1 MAETVNVSSSPGANY
16 TWTTGKFAWSSATAG
31 KNWTSAFPAV
41 YSLSVVTDIGFTEL
55 FQKLGIKRS
64 SEAIAFAEK
73 QGKALVLNKFEVI
86 SFAETY
92 TDLIAFVL
100 RFIESFALAEK
111 TGLSHTKRVFEV
123 FQVAEGLARQ
133 IALRKYETLAMAETY
148 TDLIAFIL
156 RVGESFSFTE
166 KPSKALTKP
175 QAESFRFTETLSR
188 SQVKRISEA
197 FAFAEVFGRTV
208 TYRKAISEG
217 FAIGEALRR
226 AQTLKLA
233 EALSLAEQYR
243 RRANGVISD
252 MIVASTEITE
262 QDFMDILE
270 SGHPPGYTNFRDFI
284 QGDYTYQRALF
295 RAILTSSNADRGYI
309 DGLRVTVDVPDVF
322 DRGTAQVSNAAN
334 GVTVVFSRQFR
345 VSPEVTL
352 TFKGGTTVAVP
363 RILGAV
369 STTGFTAVLENTSG
383 TRVTGAISWVA
394 QGY

>member
-1 MAETVNVSSSPGANY
+1 MAETVNVASSPGANY
-16 TWTTGKFAWSSATAG
+16 TWTNGKFAWSSATAG
-31 KNWTSAFPAV
+31 KNWTSAYPAV
-41 YSLSVVTDIGFTEL
+41 YSLNVSTDLGFVEL
-55 FQKLGIKRS
+55 SQKLGIKQNF
-64 SEAIAFAEK
+64 ETFGFAEK
-73 QGKALVLNKFEVI
+73 QGKSVVLNKFEVMG
-86 SFAETY
+86 FVETY

-100 RFIESFALAEK
+100 RFVESLALSEK
-111 TGLSHTKRVFEV
+111 YGLLNTKQVFEA
-123 FQVAEGLARQ
+123 FQVNEGLARQ
-133 IALRKYETLAMAETY
+133 IAMRKFETLALAETY

-156 RVGESFSFTE
+156 RVGESFSFVET
-166 KPSKALTKP
+166 PSKSVIKP
-175 QAESFRFTETLSR
+175 QSESFGFTEGLSK
-188 SQVKRISEA
+188 SQIKRVSES
-197 FAFAEVFGRTV
+197 FVFAEVFGRTV
-208 TYRKAISEG
+208 AYRKSISEG
-217 FAIGEALRR
+217 FTIGEALRR

-233 EALSLAEQYR
+233 EALNLAEQYR

-334 GVTVVFSRQFR
+334 GVTVVFARQFR
-345 VSPEVTL
+345 VSPDVTL

-369 STTGFTAVLENTSG
+369 STTGFTAVLENTAG
-383 TRVTGAISWVA
+383 TRVNGAISWVA

>member
-16 TWTTGKFAWSSATAG
+16 TWATGKFAWISATAG
-31 KNWTSAFPAV
+31 KNWTSAYPAV
-41 YSLSVVTDIGFTEL
+41 YSLSVATDIAFTEL
-55 FQKLGIKRS
+55 IQKLGIKRS
-64 SEAIAFAEK
+64 SETIAFAEK
-73 QGKALVLNKFEVI
+73 QGKGLVLNKFEVM

-100 RFIESFALAEK
+100 RFVESFALAEK
-111 TGLSHTKRVFEV
+111 NGLSNTKRVFEA

-133 IALRKYETLAMAETY
+133 IALRKYETLALAETY

-156 RVGESFSFTE
+156 RVGESFSFSE
-166 KPSKALTKP
+166 APSKALTKP
-175 QAESFRFTETLSR
+175 QAETFRFTESLSR
-188 SQVKRISEA
+188 SQVKRISET
-197 FAFAEVFGRTV
+197 FVFAEVFGRTV
-208 TYRKAISEG
+208 AYRKAISEG

-233 EALSLAEQYR
+233 EALNLAEQYR

-334 GVTVVFSRQFR
+334 GVTVVFARQFR

-363 RILGAV
+363 RILGGA
-369 STTGFTAVLENTSG
+369 STTGFTAVLENTTG

>member
-16 TWTTGKFAWSSATAG
+16 TWTSGKFAWSSATAG

-41 YSLSVVTDIGFTEL
+41 YSLSVATDISFTEL
-55 FQKLGIKRS
+55 IQKLGIKRS
-64 SEAIAFAEK
+64 SETIAFAEK
-73 QGKALVLNKFEVI
+73 QGKGLVLNKFEI
-86 SFAETY
+86 MSFAETY

-100 RFIESFALAEK
+100 RFFESFALAEK
-111 TGLSHTKRVFEV
+111 SGLSNTKRVFEV

-133 IALRKYETLAMAETY
+133 IALRKYETLALAETY

-156 RVGESFSFTE
+156 RVGESFSFVE
-166 KPSKALTKP
+166 KPSKAFTKP
-175 QAESFRFTETLSR
+175 QVESFRFTETLSR
-188 SQVKRISEA
+188 SQVKRISET
-197 FAFAEVFGRTV
+197 FVFAEVFGRTV
-208 TYRKAISEG
+208 AYRKAISEG

-226 AQTLKLA
+226 AQNLKLA
-233 EALSLAEQYR
+233 EALNLAEQYR

-334 GVTVVFSRQFR
+334 GVTVVFPRQFR

>member
-1 MAETVNVSSSPGANY
+1 MAETVNVASSPGANY
-16 TWTTGKFAWSSATAG
+16 TWTNGKFAWSSATAG
-31 KNWTSAFPAV
+31 KNWTSAYPAV
-41 YSLSVVTDIGFTEL
+41 YTLNVVTDLSFSEL
-55 FQKLGIKRS
+55 SQKLGIKQNF
-64 SEAIAFAEK
+64 ETFGFAEK
-73 QGKALVLNKFEVI
+73 QGKSVILNKFEMMGFV
-86 SFAETY
+86 ETY

-100 RFIESFALAEK
+100 RLVESLALSEK
-111 TGLSHTKRVFEV
+111 YGLSNTKQVFEA
-123 FQVAEGLARQ
+123 FQVNEGLARQ
-133 IALRKYETLAMAETY
+133 IAMRKFETLALAETY

-156 RVGESFSFTE
+156 RVGESFSFVET
-166 KPSKALTKP
+166 PSKSVIKP
-175 QAESFRFTETLSR
+175 QSESFGFTEGLSK
-188 SQVKRISEA
+188 SQIKRVSES
-197 FAFAEVFGRTV
+197 FVFAEVFGRTV
-208 TYRKAISEG
+208 AYRKSISEG
-217 FAIGEALRR
+217 FTIGEALRR
-226 AQTLKLA
+226 AQTMKLA
-233 EALSLAEQYR
+233 EALNLAEQYR
-243 RRANGVISD
+243 RRANGIISD

-262 QDFMDILE
+262 QDFMGILE

-334 GVTVVFSRQFR
+334 GVTVYFSRQFR
-345 VSPEVTL
+345 VAPEVTL

-369 STTGFTAVLENTSG
+369 SITGFTAVLENTSG

>member
-16 TWTTGKFAWSSATAG
+16 TWTSGKFAWSSATAG
-31 KNWTSAFPAV
+31 KNWTSAYPAV
-41 YSLSVVTDIGFTEL
+41 YSLSVATDISFTEL
-55 FQKLGIKRS
+55 IQKLGIKQS
-64 SEAIAFAEK
+64 SETIAFAEK
-73 QGKALVLNKFEVI
+73 QGKGLVLNKFEVM

-100 RFIESFALAEK
+100 RFVESFALAEK
-111 TGLSHTKRVFEV
+111 SGLSNTKRVFEV

-133 IALRKYETLAMAETY
+133 IALRKFETLALAETY

-166 KPSKALTKP
+166 TPSKSLTKP
-175 QAESFRFTETLSR
+175 QAESFRFNEGLSK
-188 SQVKRISEA
+188 SQVKRISET
-197 FAFAEVFGRTV
+197 FVFAEVFGRTV
-208 TYRKAISEG
+208 AYRKAISEG

-233 EALSLAEQYR
+233 EALNLAEQYR

-369 STTGFTAVLENTSG
+369 SITGFTAVLENTSG

>member
-1 MAETVNVSSSPGANY
+1 MAETVNVASSPGANY
-16 TWTTGKFAWSSATAG
+16 TWTNGKFVWSSATAG
-31 KNWTSAFPAV
+31 KNWTSAYPAV
-41 YSLSVVTDIGFTEL
+41 YTLNVATDLSFSEL
-55 FQKLGIKRS
+55 SQKLGIKQNF
-64 SEAIAFAEK
+64 ETFGFAEK
-73 QGKALVLNKFEVI
+73 QGKSVVLNKFEVMG
-86 SFAETY
+86 FVETY

-100 RFIESFALAEK
+100 RFVESLALSEK
-111 TGLSHTKRVFEV
+111 YGLSNTKQVFEA
-123 FQVAEGLARQ
+123 FQVNEGLARQ
-133 IALRKYETLAMAETY
+133 ITMRKFETLALAETY

-156 RVGESFSFTE
+156 RVGESFSFVET
-166 KPSKALTKP
+166 PSKSVIKP
-175 QAESFRFTETLSR
+175 QSESFGFTEGLSK
-188 SQVKRISEA
+188 SQIKRVSES
-197 FAFAEVFGRTV
+197 FVFAEVFGRTV
-208 TYRKAISEG
+208 AYRKSISEG
-217 FAIGEALRR
+217 FTIGEALRR

-233 EALSLAEQYR
+233 EALNLAEQYR

-252 MIVASTEITE
+252 MIVGSTEITE
-262 QDFMDILE
+262 QDFMEILE

-334 GVTVVFSRQFR
+334 GVTVYFSRQFR
-345 VSPEVTL
+345 VAPEVTL

-369 STTGFTAVLENTSG
+369 SITGFTAVLENTSG

>member
-1 MAETVNVSSSPGANY
+1 MAETVNVASSPGANY
-16 TWTTGKFAWSSATAG
+16 TWTNGKFAWSSATAG
-31 KNWTSAFPAV
+31 KNWTSAYPAV
-41 YSLSVVTDIGFTEL
+41 YTLNVVTDLSFSEL
-55 FQKLGIKRS
+55 SQKLGIKQNF
-64 SEAIAFAEK
+64 ETFGFAEK
-73 QGKALVLNKFEVI
+73 QGKSVILNKFEMMGFV
-86 SFAETY
+86 ETY

-100 RFIESFALAEK
+100 RLVESLALSEK
-111 TGLSHTKRVFEV
+111 YGLSNTKQVFEA
-123 FQVAEGLARQ
+123 FQVNEGLARQ
-133 IALRKYETLAMAETY
+133 IAMRKFETLALAETY

-156 RVGESFSFTE
+156 RVGESFSFVET
-166 KPSKALTKP
+166 PSKSVIKP
-175 QAESFRFTETLSR
+175 QSESFGFTEGLSK
-188 SQVKRISEA
+188 SQIKRVSES
-197 FAFAEVFGRTV
+197 FVFAEVFGRTV
-208 TYRKAISEG
+208 AYRKSISEG
-217 FAIGEALRR
+217 FTIGEALRR

-233 EALSLAEQYR
+233 EALNLAEQYR
-243 RRANGVISD
+243 RRANGIISD

-262 QDFMDILE
+262 QDFMGILE

-334 GVTVVFSRQFR
+334 GVTVYFSRQFR
-345 VSPEVTL
+345 VAPEVTL
-352 TFKGGTTVAVP
+352 TFKGGSTVAVP

-369 STTGFTAVLENTSG
+369 SITGFTAVLENTSG

>member
-1 MAETVNVSSSPGANY
+1 MAETVNIASSPGANY
-16 TWTTGKFAWSSATAG
+16 TWTNGKFVWSSATAG
-31 KNWTSAFPAV
+31 KNWTSAYPAV
-41 YSLSVVTDIGFTEL
+41 YTLNVATDLSFSEL
-55 FQKLGIKRS
+55 SQKLGIKQNF
-64 SEAIAFAEK
+64 ETFGFAEK
-73 QGKALVLNKFEVI
+73 QGKSVVLNKFEVMG
-86 SFAETY
+86 FVETY

-100 RFIESFALAEK
+100 RFVESLALSEK
-111 TGLSHTKRVFEV
+111 YGLSNTKQVFEA
-123 FQVAEGLARQ
+123 FQVNEGLARQ
-133 IALRKYETLAMAETY
+133 IAMRKFETLALAETY

-156 RVGESFSFTE
+156 RVGESFSFVET
-166 KPSKALTKP
+166 PSKSVIKP
-175 QAESFRFTETLSR
+175 QSESFGFTEGLSK
-188 SQVKRISEA
+188 SQIKRVSES
-197 FAFAEVFGRTV
+197 FVFAEVFGRTV
-208 TYRKAISEG
+208 AYRKSISEG
-217 FAIGEALRR
+217 FTIGEALRR

-233 EALSLAEQYR
+233 EALNLAEQYR

-252 MIVASTEITE
+252 MIVGSTEITE
-262 QDFMDILE
+262 QDFMEILE

-334 GVTVVFSRQFR
+334 GVTVYFSRQFR
-345 VSPEVTL
+345 VAPEVTL

-369 STTGFTAVLENTSG
+369 SITGFTAVLENTSG

>member
-1 MAETVNVSSSPGANY
+1 MAETVNVASSPGANY
-16 TWTTGKFAWSSATAG
+16 TWANGKFAWSSATAG
-31 KNWTSAFPAV
+31 KNWTSAYPAV
-41 YSLSVVTDIGFTEL
+41 YSLNVSTDLGFAEL
-55 FQKLGIKRS
+55 SQKLGIKQTF
-64 SEAIAFAEK
+64 ETFGFAEK
-73 QGKALVLNKFEVI
+73 QGKSVVMNKFEAMNFV
-86 SFAETY
+86 ETY

-100 RFIESFALAEK
+100 RFVESFGMAEK
-111 TGLSHTKRVFEV
+111 YGLSNTKQVFEV
-123 FQVAEGLARQ
+123 FQVSEGLARQ
-133 IALRKYETLAMAETY
+133 IALRKFETIAMAETY

-166 KPSKALTKP
+166 TPSKALTKP
-175 QAESFRFTETLSR
+175 QAENFGFSDGISKSQIKRVSESF
-188 SQVKRISEA
+188 V
-197 FAFAEVFGRTV
+197 FAEVFGRTV
-208 TYRKAISEG
+208 AYRKSISEG
-217 FAIGEALRR
+217 FTIGEALRR

-233 EALSLAEQYR
+233 EALNLAEQYR

-252 MIVASTEITE
+252 MIVGSTEITE
-262 QDFMDILE
+262 QDFMEILE

-334 GVTVVFSRQFR
+334 GVTVYFSRQFR
-345 VSPEVTL
+345 VAPEVTL

-369 STTGFTAVLENTSG
+369 STTSFTAVLENTSG

>member
-1 MAETVNVSSSPGANY
+1 MAETVNVASSPGANY
-16 TWTTGKFAWSSATAG
+16 TWANGKFAWSSATAG
-31 KNWTSAFPAV
+31 KNWTSAYPAV
-41 YSLSVVTDIGFTEL
+41 YTLNVATDLSFSEL
-55 FQKLGIKRS
+55 SQKLGIKQNF
-64 SEAIAFAEK
+64 ETFGFAEK
-73 QGKALVLNKFEVI
+73 QGKSVVLNKFEVMG
-86 SFAETY
+86 FVETY

-100 RFIESFALAEK
+100 RFVESLALSEK
-111 TGLSHTKRVFEV
+111 YGLSNTKQVFEA
-123 FQVAEGLARQ
+123 FQVNEGLARQ
-133 IALRKYETLAMAETY
+133 IAMRKFETLALAETY

-156 RVGESFSFTE
+156 RVGESFSFVET
-166 KPSKALTKP
+166 PSKSVIKP
-175 QAESFRFTETLSR
+175 QSESFGFTEGLSK
-188 SQVKRISEA
+188 SQIKRVSES
-197 FAFAEVFGRTV
+197 FVFAEVFGRTV
-208 TYRKAISEG
+208 AYRKSISEG
-217 FAIGEALRR
+217 FTIGEALRR
-226 AQTLKLA
+226 AQILKLA
-233 EALSLAEQYR
+233 EALNLAEQYR

-334 GVTVVFSRQFR
+334 GVTVVFARQFR

-369 STTGFTAVLENTSG
+369 STTGFTAVLENTAG
-383 TRVTGAISWVA
+383 TRVNGAISWVA

>member
-1 MAETVNVSSSPGANY
+1 MAETVNVASSPGANY
-16 TWTTGKFAWSSATAG
+16 TWTNGKFVWSSATAG
-31 KNWTSAFPAV
+31 KNWTSAYPAV
-41 YSLSVVTDIGFTEL
+41 YTVNVATDLSFSEL
-55 FQKLGIKRS
+55 SQKLGIKQNF
-64 SEAIAFAEK
+64 ETFGFAEK
-73 QGKALVLNKFEVI
+73 QGKSVVLNKFEVMG
-86 SFAETY
+86 FVETY

-100 RFIESFALAEK
+100 RFVESLALSEK
-111 TGLSHTKRVFEV
+111 YGLSNTKQVFEA
-123 FQVAEGLARQ
+123 FQVNEGLARQ
-133 IALRKYETLAMAETY
+133 IAMRKFETLALAETY

-156 RVGESFSFTE
+156 RVGESFSFVET
-166 KPSKALTKP
+166 PSKSVIKP
-175 QAESFRFTETLSR
+175 QSESFGFTEGLSK
-188 SQVKRISEA
+188 SQIKRVSES
-197 FAFAEVFGRTV
+197 FVFAEVFGRTV
-208 TYRKAISEG
+208 AYRKSISEG
-217 FAIGEALRR
+217 FTIGEALRR

-233 EALSLAEQYR
+233 EAFNLAEQYR

-262 QDFMDILE
+262 QDFMEILE

-334 GVTVVFSRQFR
+334 GVTVYFSRQFR
-345 VSPEVTL
+345 VAPEVTL

-369 STTGFTAVLENTSG
+369 SITGFTAVLENTSG

>member
-1 MAETVNVSSSPGANY
+1 MAETVNVASSPGANY
-16 TWTTGKFAWSSATAG
+16 TWTNGKFAWSSATAG
-31 KNWTSAFPAV
+31 KNWTSAYPAV
-41 YSLSVVTDIGFTEL
+41 YTLNVATDLSFSEL
-55 FQKLGIKRS
+55 SQKLGIKQNF
-64 SEAIAFAEK
+64 ETFGFAEK
-73 QGKALVLNKFEVI
+73 QGKSVVLNKFEVMG
-86 SFAETY
+86 FVETY

-100 RFIESFALAEK
+100 RFVESWALSEK
-111 TGLSHTKRVFEV
+111 YGLSNTKQVFEA
-123 FQVAEGLARQ
+123 FQVNEGLARQ
-133 IALRKYETLAMAETY
+133 IAMRKFETLALAETY

-166 KPSKALTKP
+166 TPAKAVTKP
-175 QAESFRFTETLSR
+175 QTESFSFTEGLSK
-188 SQVKRISEA
+188 SQIKRVSEA
-197 FAFAEVFGRTV
+197 FLFAEVFGRTV
-208 TYRKAISEG
+208 AYRKSISEG

-233 EALSLAEQYR
+233 EAFNLAEQYR

-262 QDFMDILE
+262 QDFMEILE

-322 DRGTAQVSNAAN
+322 DRGTALVSNAAN
-334 GVTVVFSRQFR
+334 GVTVYFSRQFR
-345 VSPEVTL
+345 VAPEVTL
-352 TFKGGTTVAVP
+352 TFKGGTTVALP

-369 STTGFTAVLENTSG
+369 SITGFTAVLENTSG

>member
-1 MAETVNVSSSPGANY
+1 M
-16 TWTTGKFAWSSATAG
+16 
-31 KNWTSAFPAV
+31 
-41 YSLSVVTDIGFTEL
+41 GF
-55 FQKLGIKRS
+55 
-64 SEAIAFAEK
+64 
-73 QGKALVLNKFEVI
+73 V
-86 SFAETY
+86 ETY

-100 RFIESFALAEK
+100 RFVESLALSEK
-111 TGLSHTKRVFEV
+111 YGLSNTKQVFEA
-123 FQVAEGLARQ
+123 FQVNEGLARQ
-133 IALRKYETLAMAETY
+133 IAMRKFETLALAETY

-156 RVGESFSFTE
+156 RVGESFSFVET
-166 KPSKALTKP
+166 PSKSVIKP
-175 QAESFRFTETLSR
+175 QSESFSFTEGLSK
-188 SQVKRISEA
+188 SQIKRVSEA
-197 FAFAEVFGRTV
+197 FMFAEVFGRTV
-208 TYRKAISEG
+208 AYRKSISEG

-226 AQTLKLA
+226 AQTLKLS

-334 GVTVVFSRQFR
+334 GATVYFSRQFR
-345 VSPEVTL
+345 VAPEVTL
-352 TFKGGTTVAVP
+352 TFKGGTSVAVP

-369 STTGFTAVLENTSG
+369 SITGFTAVLENTSG

>member
-41 YSLSVVTDIGFTEL
+41 YSLRVATDIGFTEL
-55 FQKLGIKRS
+55 IQKLGIKRS
-64 SEAIAFAEK
+64 SETIAFAEK
-73 QGKALVLNKFEVI
+73 QGKGLVLNKFEVM

-100 RFIESFALAEK
+100 RFVESFALAEK
-111 TGLSHTKRVFEV
+111 NGLSNTKRVFEV

-133 IALRKYETLAMAETY
+133 IALRKYETLALAETY

-197 FAFAEVFGRTV
+197 FVFAEVFGRTV
-208 TYRKAISEG
+208 AYRKAISEG

-233 EALSLAEQYR
+233 EAMNLAEQYR

-309 DGLRVTVDVPDVF
+309 EGLRVTVDVPDVF

-334 GVTVVFSRQFR
+334 GVTVVFARQFR

>member
-16 TWTTGKFAWSSATAG
+16 TWTSGKFAWSSATAG
-31 KNWTSAFPAV
+31 KNWSSAYPAV
-41 YSLSVVTDIGFTEL
+41 YALSVATDLSFAEL
-55 FQKLGIKRS
+55 VQKLGIKRS
-64 SEAIAFAEK
+64 SENLTFSEKPSRTVAF
-73 QGKALVLNKFEVI
+73 NKFETLNFV
-86 SFAETY
+86 ETY

-100 RFIESFALAEK
+100 RFVESLTFSEK
-111 TGLSHTKRVFEV
+111 YARSGSKAVFEV
-123 FQVAEGLARQ
+123 FQVGEGLARQ
-133 IALRKYETLAMAETY
+133 LVWRKYETLALAETY

-156 RVGESFSFTE
+156 RVSESFSLAE
-166 KPSKALTKP
+166 KPAKGMTKA
-175 QAESFRFTETLSR
+175 QAESFGMSDTLAK

-197 FAFAEVFGRTV
+197 VSFAEALGRTV
-208 TYRKAISEG
+208 AYRRSINEG
-217 FAIGEALRR
+217 FAIGEALKR
-226 AQTLKLA
+226 AQTLKLS
-233 EALSLAEQYR
+233 EVFGLAEQYR

-270 SGHPPGYTNFRDFI
+270 SGHPPGYSNFRDFI

-322 DRGTAQVSNAAN
+322 DRGTAQVVTAAN
-334 GVTVVFSRQFR
+334 GVTVVFTRQFR
-345 VSPEVTL
+345 VAPEVTL
-352 TFKGGTTVAVP
+352 TFKGGTTVSVP
-363 RILGAV
+363 RILGSV
-369 STTGFTAVLENTSG
+369 TTTGFTAVLENTSG

>member
-55 FQKLGIKRS
+55 IQKLGIKRS
-64 SEAIAFAEK
+64 SETIAFAEK
-73 QGKALVLNKFEVI
+73 QGRGLVLNKFEVM

-100 RFIESFALAEK
+100 RFVESFALAEK
-111 TGLSHTKRVFEV
+111 NGLSKTKRVFEV

-133 IALRKYETLAMAETY
+133 IALRKYETLALAETY
-148 TDLIAFIL
+148 TDLIAFFL
-156 RVGESFSFTE
+156 RVGESFSFSE
-166 KPSKALTKP
+166 KLSKALTKP

-188 SQVKRISEA
+188 AQIKRISET
-197 FAFAEVFGRTV
+197 FVFAEVFGRTV
-208 TYRKAISEG
+208 AYRKAISEG

-233 EALSLAEQYR
+233 EALNLAEQYR

-252 MIVASTEITE
+252 MIVASTEINE

-383 TRVTGAISWVA
+383 TRVTGAISWVS

>member
-41 YSLSVVTDIGFTEL
+41 YSLSVDTDIGFTEL

-197 FAFAEVFGRTV
+197 YAFAEVFGRTV

-334 GVTVVFSRQFR
+334 GATVVFSRQFR